1 MVYCIMKKRLGVLAA
16 MKKII
21 LIPILM
27 FSLLTV
33 ISCSS
38 NNVGQDDLSISEIED
53 IEKTGE
59 FNAEDFF
66 SDEDVLEESG
76 VAVDLEGVDS
86 DLDISDDAELLSDVE
101 FDEFEGENFDESSDF
116 ETDFAD
122 GSDAEFDEFDEF
134 MTDESVAQ
142 NENFDLEE
150 GDTAVADT
158 GDLDIDE
165 DDVFAEF
172 DNMDVAD
179 TSTESTESNDLSF
192 EDAFADD
199 LETQQNIVDSNNVVS
214 ENDLFGEQEQ
224 AVAQDNVVT
233 TETNPA
239 DDGGPTASQL
249 LGSKNETGIGQ
260 TFGVGDTVSAVAKNL
275 VPVQKMAASP
285 FNRAGILLNTL
296 YIVREGDTLQSIKDK
311 IYGSNSSANLQQL
324 NPTIKPNNLK
334 VGEKIYYNSPNRP
347 NDNSRMMFYYDDVG
361 AQAQYHEIR
370 SGQSIRKVAQDLLGH
385 PRSWMEVWA
394 TNPDVES
401 KWAVSKNHNLRYFP
415 EGTAVAPTLAQ
426 NNQPELIEPAEEEP
440 LSVTTNMNN
449 EGAGTVEPDFDAG
462 FDDFAED
469 NNQVAANDGAV
480 TEVQPDFD
488 QGFNDDFD
496 QGLEDQAANDTSFD
510 DGLDTGLNG
519 QDAAAQAIPDNFK
532 NAGTKNLGPF
542 GLDQS
547 MIDKISLGAGGA
559 LILAGLFFIARR
571 RRGKRESVG
580 VDDFDFA
587 GNTQIDEQTKTR
599 IDL

>member
-134 MTDESVAQ
+134 MTDESVAK
-142 NENFDLEE
+142 NESFDLDDE
-150 GDTAVADT
+150 DTAVAGA

-179 TSTESTESNDLSF
+179 GGAGSNDLSF

-199 LETQQNIVDSNNVVS
+199 FETQQNIVDSNDVIS

-224 AVAQDNVVT
+224 AVARENIVT
-233 TETNPA
+233 TEETPVG
-239 DDGGPTASQL
+239 GGPTASQL
-249 LGSKNETGIGQ
+249 LGSKAETGVGQ
-260 TFGVGDTVSAVAKNL
+260 TFGVGDTVDAVAKNL

-296 YIVREGDTLQSIKDK
+296 YIVREGDTLKSIKDK

-347 NDNSRMMFYYDDVG
+347 NDNNRMMFYYDDIG
-361 AQAQYHEIR
+361 AQAQYQEIR

-401 KWAVSKNHNLRYFP
+401 KWAVSRNHNLRYFP
-415 EGTAVAPTLAQ
+415 DGIAAAPTLAQ

-449 EGAGTVEPDFDAG
+449 AGSGTVEPDFDAG

-469 NNQVAANDGAV
+469 NNQVAANEGAV

-496 QGLEDQAANDTSFD
+496 QGFGDQAANDTSFD
-510 DGLDTGLNG
+510 DGLDTGMSG